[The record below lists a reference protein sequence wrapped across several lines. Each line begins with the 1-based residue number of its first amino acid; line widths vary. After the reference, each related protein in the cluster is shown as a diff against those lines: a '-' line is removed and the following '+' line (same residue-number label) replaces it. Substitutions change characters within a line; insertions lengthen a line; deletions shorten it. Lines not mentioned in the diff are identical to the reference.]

1 MEKKHC
7 IFIGLLLLLIVC
19 LSVALIRQVQDIRA
33 VKGGLDTM
41 LRVAD
46 GLEEK
51 IDHLENI
58 LGLAQ

>member
-33 VKGGLDTM
+33 VKGGLDTL

-51 IDHLENI
+51 IDHLESI
-58 LGLAQ
+58 LGLTQ